1 MDVIEKLEEFLKTKD
16 EEYLLKLKNHFIE
29 RFQITTN
36 DNDNDN
42 DNGKWSIIETKVMS
56 EVQTKEFLTDCFA
69 EVPGGFADF
78 LYLLDEF
85 IEPISEIVFHFLS
98 ENFVSQFD
106 SAFFEKF
113 KYELDLGSDEGLL
126 VLVKSA
132 FKKAEK
138 HGFSST
144 TEQLQATQNFIV
156 NFNGNILKLLM
167 QAVLSIHLELFGS
180 AKMQIQH
187 LLKIIL
193 KKLTT
198 YSLQHAVV
206 EKSAVKKN
214 ARLAAKKG
222 SAERWKLERKVKI
235 EAFIMLKEMKESGKF
250 KNNSQASKELTE
262 SLCKYSKQIGSP
274 FTDFFS
280 AQRRIYDWFR
290 EGQ

>member
-1 MDVIEKLEEFLKTKD
+1 MDAVGKLEELLKMKD
-16 EEYLLKLKNHFIE
+16 EEYISKLKNHFIE
-29 RFQITTN
+29 RFQIAT
-36 DNDNDN
+36 N
-42 DNGKWSIIETKVMS
+42 DNGKWTSIETSEMS
-56 EVQTKEFLTDCFA
+56 ELQTTEFITDCFA

-85 IEPISEIVFHFLS
+85 IEPISDIILYFLS
-98 ENFVSQFD
+98 ENFVSQID
-106 SAFFEKF
+106 SAFFEKL
-113 KYELDLGSDEGLL
+113 KYELDIGSDEALL
-126 VLVKSA
+126 TLVKCV
-132 FKKAEK
+132 FDKAEK
-138 HGFSST
+138 NGFSPT

-156 NFNGNILKLLM
+156 KFNGNILKLLM
-167 QAVLSIHLELFGS
+167 QAILSIHLEMFGS

-222 SAERWKLERKVKI
+222 SAERWKLERKVKK
-235 EAFIMLKEMKESGKF
+235 EALIKLNEKKNSEKF

-262 SLCKYSKQIGSP
+262 SLCIYAKKIGCP

-290 EGQ
+290 AEELKYES